1 LCEIDAAV
9 AFGAVVLEKVA
20 KLSEELQSF
29 SMYHNAIRYSTNLA
43 VTQVVSPHY
52 VRSFWCAMKLRVE
65 SEWDARGG
73 G

>member
-1 LCEIDAAV
+1 MCEIDAAV

-20 KLSEELQSF
+20 KLSEELPSF
-29 SMYHNAIRYSTNLA
+29 SMCPDAIRCSTNLA
-43 VTQVVSPHY
+43 VTQVVSPHCA
-52 VRSFWCAMKLRVE
+52 RSFWCAMKSRVE